1 MEPTDY
7 QAHYNAATEQIDT
20 IVKML
25 AEQPGRA
32 IELATQAGGEAAVQA
47 MIDAVLDQGHRKV
60 LVDALT
66 SPALSAE
73 LRKQLE
79 SLLYG
84 SIPRLAALLF
94 KRLF

>member
-1 MEPTDY
+1 MKNNPTY
-7 QAHYNAATEQIDT
+7 AILAGIFVVAATSSAAQRALEPQSRADGVT
-20 IVKML
+20 ITVLANEGVML
-25 AEQPGRA
+25 ASGKQ
-32 IELATQAGGEAAVQA
+32 
-47 MIDAVLDQGHRKV
+47 KV
-60 LVDALT
+60 LIDALT
-66 SPALSAE
+66 SPALTAE

>member
-32 IELATQAGGEAAVQA
+32 IELATQKGGEAAVQA

-60 LVDALT
+60 LIDALT
-66 SPALSAE
+66 SPALTAE

>member
-7 QAHYNAATEQIDT
+7 QAHYNAATAQIDT

-25 AEQPGRA
+25 SEQPGRA

-60 LVDALT
+60 LIDALT
-66 SPALSAE
+66 SPALTAE